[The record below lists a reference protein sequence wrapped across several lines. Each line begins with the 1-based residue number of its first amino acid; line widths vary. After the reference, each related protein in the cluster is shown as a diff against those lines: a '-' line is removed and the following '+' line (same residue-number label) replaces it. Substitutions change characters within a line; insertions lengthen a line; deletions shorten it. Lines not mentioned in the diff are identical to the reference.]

1 MTKDKLK
8 EIRLSVVNF
17 FPVQLLLLNFKKN
30 QVLLFFW
37 LLFFAIIT
45 GNFGTGVGLHYLWLD
60 PEYMHKVSFLSMVIM
75 GVCFG
80 IFTLSYFITSYIL
93 DSHRFAFLGTIKNP
107 FSHYCL
113 NNSLIP
119 FLFLVI
125 YLVRFVSFQFQVGF
139 EDKGQIFVQALGFLL
154 GLITNIS
161 VVFYYFRKTNK
172 DLMKNLAFNV
182 DKKLKEKRIN
192 AVQILKRIDR
202 AKKKKYKITAY
213 LNFRLKIKKVDENMD
228 FNKEQLVKII
238 DQHHINA
245 LIVEVFVFVTILVIG
260 LYRDYPVFQI
270 PAAASGFLFGA
281 FVIMFTGAFS
291 YWLRGWAITGLI
303 LILFFYNFLVKNDI
317 LKEQYQAFGLKY
329 TTEKAEYSLEN
340 IIKLNNAENYTQD
353 SLATIQILEN
363 WKANFPSGKKPHMV
377 FMCASG
383 GGQRAAAWTM
393 RTLQYVDS
401 TLDGEL
407 MKHTTLMTGA
417 SGGLIGSSF
426 YRALQLKQRE
436 EPTLNRYDKEYYD
449 QITADILNPMIF
461 SIVVSD
467 IFLRFQKQQIG
478 DDEYYKGRGFAFEQ
492 QLNRNTNYIMD
503 RSIIDYQEAEQKAY
517 TPMVFMA
524 PVIINDARKLYIS
537 SQHVSYMNNASPWFR
552 EKVPSRDKGIEF
564 RRFFEKQEA
573 DSLRFTS
580 ALRMSATFP
589 YITPNVELPSIP
601 EMEIMDAGLSDNYGI
616 SEALRFI
623 FVFRDW
629 IEQNTSGVVLISV
642 RDTEFN
648 PEINR
653 RAKQTFWSKIF
664 NPIGSLYKNFDHNQD
679 LNNYTDIEYMKE
691 WLDTDFNFIS
701 FQYVPKPK
709 DWGILKEKNVDYKKM
724 EDTYRKERASLSWH
738 LTTREKQNIF
748 RTIKE
753 DYNLEQLQKLKK
765 IFGKE

>member
-1 MTKDKLK
+1 MTVEKLK
-8 EIRLSVVNF
+8 QIRHSVVNF
-17 FPVQLLLLNFKKN
+17 FPVQLMILNFKKN

-45 GNFGTGVGLHYLWLD
+45 GSFGTGIGLHYLWLD

-80 IFTLSYFITSYIL
+80 VFTLSYFITSYIL

-113 NNSLIP
+113 NNSFIP
-119 FLFLVI
+119 ILFLIV
-125 YLVRFVSFQFQVGF
+125 YLIKFVGFQFQVGF
-139 EDKGQIFVQALGFLL
+139 EDRWQIFVQAMGFLL
-154 GLITNIS
+154 GLVTNVS
-161 VVFYYFRKTNK
+161 VVFFYFRKTNK
-172 DLMKNLAFNV
+172 DLIMNLAFSV
-182 DKKLKEKRIN
+182 DKKLKERRIN

-202 AKKKKYKITAY
+202 AKKKKYKITSY
-213 LNFRLKIKKVDENMD
+213 INFKLKIKKVDENQEYD
-228 FNKEQLVKII
+228 KKQLVKII

-245 LIVEVFVFVTILVIG
+245 LIVEVFVFVTIIIIG

-270 PAAASGFLFGA
+270 PAAASGFLFGG
-281 FVIMFTGAFS
+281 FIIMFTGAFS

-317 LKEQYQAFGLKY
+317 LDEKYQAFGLNY
-329 TTEKAEYSLEN
+329 NTEQAEYSLKV
-340 IIKLNNAENYTQD
+340 ID
-353 SLATIQILEN
+353 SLSNKDNFMKDTAATVAILEK
-363 WKANFPSGKKPHMV
+363 WKQNFPEGVKPHMV
-377 FMCASG
+377 FLCASG

-401 TLDGEL
+401 TLNGDL
-407 MKHTTLMTGA
+407 MRHTTLMTGA
-417 SGGLIGSSF
+417 SGGLIGCSF
-426 YRALQLKQRE
+426 YRELQLMQQE
-436 EPTLNRYDKEYYD
+436 QAINRFSKEYYD

-467 IFLRFQKQQIG
+467 FFLRFQKQQIG
-478 DDEYYKGRGFAFEQ
+478 QHEYFKGRGFAFEQ
-492 QLNRNTNYIMD
+492 QLNRNTNYVMDKSIMD
-503 RSIIDYQEAEQKAY
+503 YYEVEKNAK
-517 TPMVFMA
+517 TPMIFMA

-537 SQHVSYMNNASPWFR
+537 SQHISYMNNASPSFR
-552 EKVPSRDKGIEF
+552 EIIPTRDKGIEF
-564 RRFFEKQEA
+564 RRFFAKQEA

-601 EMEIMDAGLSDNYGI
+601 EMEIMDAGLSDNYGV

-623 FVFRDW
+623 FVFRKW
-629 IEQNTSGVVLISV
+629 IEENTSGVVLISI
-642 RDTEFN
+642 RDTEYN

-653 RAKQTFWSKIF
+653 KAKQTFWSRLF

-679 LNNYTDIEYMKE
+679 LNNYTDIEYMSE
-691 WLDTDFNFIS
+691 WLGTDLNFIS
-701 FQYVPKPK
+701 FQYVPKPR
-709 DWGILKEKNVDYKKM
+709 DWSILKEKNVDYKKL
-724 EDTYRKERASLSWH
+724 EDSYRKERASLSWH
-738 LTTREKQNIF
+738 LTTREKQNIW

-753 DYNLEQLQKLKK
+753 DYNVEQLNKLKR